1 MNTENGNGRK
11 WLTALMLSPGV
22 IFTSAYLVV
31 WLVTNLYLD
40 KTFKDDLKR
49 SFTSDAGLQYR
60 LSIGSL
66 RSGPDLNSLT
76 LKRLELIPLGNGEN
90 EKTKIPGLQIAE
102 LQVHCPDLCFFPF
115 RPKEA
120 TRSVHQVSLEI
131 LSQWRSMN
139 HEAGSLPAY
148 RGDLVDRISQ
158 DREVRIP

>member
-1 MNTENGNGRK
+1 MNTESGNGWK
-11 WLTALMLSPGV
+11 WLTALMLSPGM

-31 WLVTNLYLD
+31 WLSTNLYLD

-49 SFTSDAGLQYR
+49 SFTSDAGIRYQ

-76 LKRLELIPLGNGEN
+76 LKRLELIPLGNGEK
-90 EKTKIPGLQIAE
+90 ERTKLPGLQIDE

-115 RPKEA
+115 RPTEA
-120 TRSVHQVSLEI
+120 TRSVHQVSMEI

-139 HEAGSLPAY
+139 RQAGSLPAY
-148 RGDLVDRISQ
+148 RGDLVDRIGQ
-158 DREVRIP
+158 DREIGIP